1 MQKSGFRKIFS
12 LLLLFP
18 CLLFPMAQAAD
29 HEEVMA
35 VNYWGGKSGRMA
47 YELDVLRAA
56 MERTAEDYPLY
67 KMTIDPSPLGALRGR
82 EMVAKGESLN
92 LYVSG
97 LRYDELTKNGRIL
110 MVPTPTMMGLL
121 GYRSLIIRKSDYPT
135 FKNIR
140 TLEQLREIVIGQGSN
155 WEDAATLR
163 HNQLR
168 IDDSGRY
175 ENLLGMLN
183 HHRFDAVLLGVVEA
197 QAVLSESPVRDS
209 LMVLPDVIVYYP
221 HAMIFQVS
229 GEAPELAE
237 RLRRGMEIL
246 EEDGTITALM
256 EHHFNDT
263 LNMLRAHKPTVIVLQ
278 HPTPDQL
285 PGLLSPKL
293 LPALSGSSTENL

>member
-1 MQKSGFRKIFS
+1 
-12 LLLLFP
+12 
-18 CLLFPMAQAAD
+18 MAQATD
-29 HEEVMA
+29 QEEVMA

-56 MERTAEDYPLY
+56 MERTADDYPVY

-97 LRYDELTKNGRIL
+97 LRHDALTENGRIL
-110 MVPTPTMMGLL
+110 MVPTPTMKGLL
-121 GYRSLIIRKSDYPT
+121 GYRSLIIRKSDYHK

-140 TLEQLREIVIGQGSN
+140 TLEQLRELVIGQGSN

-163 HNQLR
+163 HNRLR

-183 HHRFDAVLLGVVEA
+183 HHRFDAVLLGAVEA
-197 QAVLSESPVRDS
+197 PAVLAENPVRDS
-209 LMVLPDVIVYYP
+209 LMILPDVIVYYP

-229 GEAPELAE
+229 GKAPQLAE
-237 RLRRGMEIL
+237 RLQQGMKLL
-246 EEDGTITALM
+246 EEDGTISELM
-256 EHHFNDT
+256 EHHFSDT
-263 LNMLRAHKPTVIVLQ
+263 LAMLRAHQPKVIVLQ

-285 PGLLSPKL
+285 PGLLTPKL
-293 LPALSGSSTENL
+293 LSTLSSSATDSL